1 MKVRTDSRIFI
12 VCFTGGSGITHYSIS
27 LARELSQ
34 YAKVTL
40 VVGKNYCD
48 QGYPSFEF
56 DVLPF
61 FNRSRWYLIDLLR
74 LALFFVINRPQVALF
89 QSTLKSALME
99 SILIRFFG
107 MVSIRTAMTIHDV
120 LPHYPKPWSRLTHIF
135 LYRAFDQLIV
145 HSQRSWDDL
154 REMKVMRPLL
164 MVPHGLYS
172 LFITHPS
179 SCEES
184 RINLTP
190 FTRDHF
196 VLLFFGKIDERKGI
210 WNFLELRRALST
222 DDRYRF
228 VIAGRMDISY
238 KKSELQVA
246 LEEARASSN
255 CIVHNHDIP
264 FMEVQNY
271 FALADI
277 VILPYQEG
285 TTSGVLKLALAF
297 GKPVVAT
304 DVGDLAEAVKEGVG
318 ILLPVK
324 FKLSDLAL
332 AVNEIKENYDS
343 YADAC
348 ELAKE
353 RYDWGKIGK
362 GYAHFLLDPIPKN
375 AVSSE
380 KG

>member
-1 MKVRTDSRIFI
+1 MLGI
-12 VCFTGGSGITHYSIS
+12 VT
-27 LARELSQ
+27 
-34 YAKVTL
+34 VL
-40 VVGKNYCD
+40 VV
-48 QGYPSFEF
+48 
-56 DVLPF
+56 
-61 FNRSRWYLIDLLR
+61 
-74 LALFFVINRPQVALF
+74 
-89 QSTLKSALME
+89 
-99 SILIRFFG
+99 
-107 MVSIRTAMTIHDV
+107 
-120 LPHYPKPWSRLTHIF
+120 
-135 LYRAFDQLIV
+135 LIV
-145 HSQRSWDDL
+145 
-154 REMKVMRPLL
+154 
-164 MVPHGLYS
+164 
-172 LFITHPS
+172 
-179 SCEES
+179 
-184 RINLTP
+184 NLTP

-297 GKPVVAT
+297 GKPVIAT
-304 DVGDLAEAVKEGVG
+304 DVGDLAETVKEGVG
-318 ILLPVK
+318 ILLPVQ

-375 AVSSE
+375 AVSIE
-380 KG
+380 KGYPSASFIIS

>member
-1 MKVRTDSRIFI
+1 
-12 VCFTGGSGITHYSIS
+12 
-27 LARELSQ
+27 
-34 YAKVTL
+34 
-40 VVGKNYCD
+40 
-48 QGYPSFEF
+48 
-56 DVLPF
+56 
-61 FNRSRWYLIDLLR
+61 
-74 LALFFVINRPQVALF
+74 
-89 QSTLKSALME
+89 
-99 SILIRFFG
+99 
-107 MVSIRTAMTIHDV
+107 
-120 LPHYPKPWSRLTHIF
+120 
-135 LYRAFDQLIV
+135 
-145 HSQRSWDDL
+145 
-154 REMKVMRPLL
+154 
-164 MVPHGLYS
+164 
-172 LFITHPS
+172 
-179 SCEES
+179 
-184 RINLTP
+184 
-190 FTRDHF
+190 
-196 VLLFFGKIDERKGI
+196 
-210 WNFLELRRALST
+210 
-222 DDRYRF
+222 
-228 VIAGRMDISY
+228 MDISY

-255 CIVHNHDIP
+255 CIVHNHDIQ